1 MVSENFAREFWKEPS
16 QAVGRRI
23 RNTPNSPWRTIVG
36 VVADER
42 DDGVAQ
48 PAPKVIYWPAAVKDF
63 WGNPRFVARSMGYV
77 VRTDR
82 MKSTTLLKELQQAVW
97 GVNPNLPL
105 ASVRTLP
112 QIAAESMAQTSFAL
126 VMLGIAA
133 GVALLLGVVGIYGV
147 IAYLAAQRT
156 REIGIRIAL
165 GAGKRDV
172 SKLFLRHGS
181 ALAGIGIAIG
191 MVAAAAA
198 TRVMSAMLF
207 GVNALDPL
215 TYVAVAVALGGTA
228 LLASYVPAMR
238 ATRID
243 PAVAL
248 RAEM

>member
-1 MVSENFAREFWKEPS
+1 M
-16 QAVGRRI
+16 
-23 RNTPNSPWRTIVG
+23 
-36 VVADER
+36 
-42 DDGVAQ
+42 
-48 PAPKVIYWPAAVKDF
+48 
-63 WGNPRFVARSMGYV
+63 
-77 VRTDR
+77 
-82 MKSTTLLKELQQAVW
+82 
-97 GVNPNLPL
+97 L
-105 ASVRTLP
+105 A
-112 QIAAESMAQTSFAL
+112 
-126 VMLGIAA
+126 IAA

-191 MVAAAAA
+191 LVAAALA
-198 TRVMSAMLF
+198 TRVMGAMLF

-215 TYVAVAVALGGTA
+215 TYVAVAAALGGTA

-238 ATRID
+238 ATRVD

-248 RAEM
+248 RTEL